1 MKKNWKTSL
10 LGLRSIITG
19 VALVLKGNQIEAL
32 SAISSGI
39 GLLFSKDH
47 NIEDGK

>member
-1 MKKNWKTSL
+1 MKRNWKTSL
-10 LGLRSIITG
+10 LGLGSIITG
-19 VALVLKGNQIEAL
+19 VALFLKGNQVEAL

-47 NIEDGK
+47 DKTGA